1 VRAQWTAAVIA
12 ARSADPTARCR
23 FEKVAQEATEA
34 GIVPLQ
40 TRAAAA
46 LRAMD
51 RPALLTER
59 ETAVLELVG
68 EGLTSNEIADRLG
81 IARPT
86 VESHIGAAMRKL
98 GARTRRQAALMIR

>member
-1 VRAQWTAAVIA
+1 
-12 ARSADPTARCR
+12 
-23 FEKVAQEATEA
+23 
-34 GIVPLQ
+34 
-40 TRAAAA
+40 
-46 LRAMD
+46 MD